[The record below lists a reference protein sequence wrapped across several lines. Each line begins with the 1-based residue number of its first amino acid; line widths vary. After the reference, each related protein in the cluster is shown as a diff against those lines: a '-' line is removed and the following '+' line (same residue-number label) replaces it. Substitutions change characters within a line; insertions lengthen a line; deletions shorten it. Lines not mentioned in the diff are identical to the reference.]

1 MFETSTLFSQF
12 GFGSFNNRHFMNEQ
26 IQDSPEISGIRFT
39 MYVLPFAISQTLAWA
54 TCFYSFPA
62 FLPIWET
69 QLGFSKTS
77 LTGAYTLSLI
87 VAAIFAPFVG
97 RFIDKGSGNLVFSLG
112 TVLAFACLFLLSK
125 ATAIWHFYLL
135 WCFMGIAMSCS
146 LYEACFAF
154 LTTTMANNA
163 RRAITFVTL
172 AAGFGG
178 TISFSSAHFL
188 TQFFGWR
195 SAILVFSL
203 VLLIVNL
210 PLVWSATKMLNKF
223 SKGFVKQSSRN
234 LKDALS
240 VIKKP
245 IFWLIG
251 GTFAFMSFN
260 HGMIISHLLPI
271 FYDRGLDAKTAVLA
285 ASCIGPMQVIGRLMM
300 LASEKKVSILSIC
313 CVSFISMF
321 IAGWSI
327 YLGNLSLGLII
338 AFVVFQ
344 GASYGVLSIIRPT
357 VISGLLGRNDFG
369 IISGLLAVGFVLG
382 SALAPLFGSLVWQLG
397 SYDLVI
403 FVALL
408 LPAFS
413 LVLMIAAWRLKPQ

>member
-1 MFETSTLFSQF
+1 
-12 GFGSFNNRHFMNEQ
+12 MNEQ
-26 IQDSPEISGIRFT
+26 TENGPEISGIRFT
-39 MYVLPFAISQTLAWA
+39 IYVMPFAISQTIAWA

-77 LTGAYTLSLI
+77 LTGAYTLSL
-87 VAAIFAPFVG
+87 VLAAIFAPFVG

-112 TVLAFACLFLLSK
+112 TVLAFSCLFFLSK
-125 ATAIWHFYLL
+125 ATEIWHFYVL
-135 WCFMGIAMSCS
+135 WAFMGIAMSCS

-154 LTTTMANNA
+154 LTNTMANKA
-163 RRAITFVTL
+163 RRAITLVTL

-195 SAILVFSL
+195 IAILVFAL
-203 VLLIVNL
+203 VILIVNL
-210 PLVWSATKMLNKF
+210 PLVWTATKMLNKF
-223 SKGFVKQSSRN
+223 SKGLVKHSSRN

-245 IFWLIG
+245 TFWLIG
-251 GTFAFMSFN
+251 GTFAFMSLN

-285 ASCIGPMQVIGRLMM
+285 ASCIGPMQVVGRLMM
-300 LASEKKVSILSIC
+300 VASEKKASVFLLCS
-313 CVSFISMF
+313 VSFISMF

-327 YLGNLSLGLII
+327 YLGNLSIGLII
-338 AFVVFQ
+338 AFVIFQ

-369 IISGLLAVGFVLG
+369 VISGLLAVGFVLG
-382 SALAPLFGSLVWQLG
+382 SALAPLFGSLVWELG

-403 FVALL
+403 LVALL
-408 LPAFS
+408 LPAFAI
-413 LVLMIAAWRLKPQ
+413 VLLTAAWRLKPK

>member
-1 MFETSTLFSQF
+1 MQKANEE
-12 GFGSFNNRHFMNEQ
+12 GSG
-26 IQDSPEISGIRFT
+26 ISGIRFT
-39 MYVLPFAISQTLAWA
+39 VYVLPFCNFQTLAWA

-87 VAAIFAPFVG
+87 VAAFCSFCRTIYRQ
-97 RFIDKGSGNLVFSLG
+97 RFWKLVFSLG
-112 TVLAFACLFLLSK
+112 TILAFSCLFSLSK
-125 ATAIWHFYLL
+125 ATEIWHFYFLV
-135 WCFMGIAMSCS
+135 FHGYSNVCS

-154 LTTTMANNA
+154 LTNTMANNA

-203 VLLIVNL
+203 VILVVNL

-223 SKGFVKQSSRN
+223 SNRFVKQSSRN

-245 IFWLIG
+245 TFWLIG
-251 GTFAFMSFN
+251 GTFALMSLN
-260 HGMIISHLLPI
+260 HG
-271 FYDRGLDAKTAVLA
+271 
-285 ASCIGPMQVIGRLMM
+285 
-300 LASEKKVSILSIC
+300 
-313 CVSFISMF
+313 
-321 IAGWSI
+321 
-327 YLGNLSLGLII
+327 
-338 AFVVFQ
+338 
-344 GASYGVLSIIRPT
+344 
-357 VISGLLGRNDFG
+357 
-369 IISGLLAVGFVLG
+369 
-382 SALAPLFGSLVWQLG
+382 
-397 SYDLVI
+397 
-403 FVALL
+403 
-408 LPAFS
+408 
-413 LVLMIAAWRLKPQ
+413 